1 MIGQRGGVF
10 PDRDS
15 RGEIEDV
22 SQNGIT
28 LGTRGIRQRGFL
40 PSNENEDEN
49 SKQQGIE
56 DRYHSDKERTGESCY
71 PFCVG
76 GGMMESAGSMML
88 VKRHPGGREQLA
100 ANLLELPLGWQIL
113 LLKPADNS

>member
-1 MIGQRGGVF
+1 MKIILSLTLSAYMLDRFSTRSVMASLLFKMTISRPKSRRYRISVPFRGHSQDRHAQNDLRERTIMIGQRGGVF

-49 SKQQGIE
+49 SKQQGI
-56 DRYHSDKERTGESCY
+56 
-71 PFCVG
+71 
-76 GGMMESAGSMML
+76 
-88 VKRHPGGREQLA
+88 
-100 ANLLELPLGWQIL
+100 
-113 LLKPADNS
+113 